1 MNSAVFSTLGVF
13 SVRFNR
19 ISKKEAKLSFRELGF
34 AHAVMHLKQL
44 QEKAF
49 DKKKN
54 KKQTQKTEK
63 KGLFFSQMH
72 SISYTVSYSH
82 FCRVSL
88 NFDQIKD
95 HQLRTKY
102 LYQPALK
109 VRK

>member
-19 ISKKEAKLSFRELGF
+19 ISKKEAKLSFPELSF
-34 AHAVMHLKQL
+34 VHAVLHLKQL
-44 QEKAF
+44 QEKAS
-49 DKKKN
+49 DKKK
-54 KKQTQKTEK
+54 KKKPQKNE
-63 KGLFFSQMH
+63 LFFSQMH
-72 SISYTVSYSH
+72 SISYTDSYSY

-102 LYQPALK
+102 LYQPAVK
-109 VRK
+109 IRM